1 MLSEIIPILDVRKAN
16 NILKEKIKNEDIS
29 IPEGIEEIDIRYLE
43 EDYKSAI
50 EGKNRFEDKAKTI
63 IAALTIAIT
72 LILNLSKIIDTIAV
86 KFNFTAIEI
95 FVFILALLAIIYMLM
110 AGLMSIQVL
119 IKENVVYIV
128 PVTERK
134 NQDKEKLYIITQK
147 NVNQNLVRNNIIFSA
162 YRSIRNSVI
171 CLVVLFV
178 IAVFPIQVLDNNE
191 MSSKNI
197 FSYENICF
205 EEDAVKWIIDNAKE
219 DINFE
224 KIIEQYDKDVF
235 NSAIQKIYDE
245 KNGVLVILKKNDDFY
260 IIENIIS
267 DIEEME

>member
-1 MLSEIIPILDVRKAN
+1 MLNEIIPILDVRKAN
-16 NILKEKIKNEDIS
+16 NILKEKIKNPNIS
-29 IPEGIEEIDIRYLE
+29 IPEGIEETDIRYLE
-43 EDYKSAI
+43 EDYKNAI

-119 IKENVVYIV
+119 ITENIVYVV

-134 NQDKEKLYIITQK
+134 NQDKKELYIITQQ

-178 IAVFPIQVLDNNE
+178 IAVFPIQAFHNNE
-191 MSSKNI
+191 MSNKNI

-205 EEDAVKWIIDNAKE
+205 EKDAVKWIIDNAKE
-219 DINFE
+219 DINLE
-224 KIIEQYDKDVF
+224 KIIEQYDKAAF
-235 NSAIQKIYDE
+235 NSATKKIYDE
-245 KNGVLVILKKNDDFY
+245 KNESLVILRKSDEFY
-260 IIENIIS
+260 IVENIVS
-267 DIEEME
+267 NIEKME